1 MDRFGIGDHV
11 RIDIPDK
18 DDPDF
23 ERLHGL
29 EGTIVDALEDNAGI
43 ETGDERDSVIYR
55 VALADSEDV
64 VDVRWR
70 DLRPL

>member
-1 MDRFGIGDHV
+1 MNWLDVGDEV
-11 RIDIPDK
+11 RVDIPDK

-23 ERLHGL
+23 ERLHGRH
-29 EGTIVDALEDNAGI
+29 GTVVEVLEDDAGFV
-43 ETGDERDSVIYR
+43 TGDPRDSLLYR
-55 VALADSEDV
+55 IELTKGDEA